1 MQKKRMIIL
10 SLILLL
16 SMVSQATM
24 VFADTDKSLSIYKT
38 EAEVTD
44 NTGYEDYTQD
54 LKSDKTDDKDNKRNN
69 KKSNGFIGNTKHRLD
84 GKYDVIGNKESN
96 YANLINDALLKKTG
110 ADISMINT
118 GTIIASIEKG
128 NIRESDVSVSLMFGT
143 DIVTKKLTGKQIKE
157 VLEKGVEIYPETSS
171 YFIRPGG
178 FKYTINPNRKKGD
191 RIRSLKIGNKSVDM
205 SKKYIVAVNNYMES
219 DYSQLYKADTIKNYG
234 SIDKTVID
242 FIKNKTSINYKADGR
257 ITIKKIV
264 PQNNDKKIRELINSI
279 DKLTYDKTDENT
291 KKVNEAVKIYN
302 SLSDKDKKKVKNSE
316 KLIKIV
322 KELNKKAENTEG
334 DKRNLKKSN
343 TSESSRTSF
352 TSNKKSGEKTPKTG
366 DTAIMVPSVMLISS
380 AMGLYLLKKKND

>member
-110 ADISMINT
+110 VDISMINT

-171 YFIRPGG
+171 YFIHPGG

-322 KELNKKAENTEG
+322 KKLNKKAENTEG
-334 DKRNLKKSN
+334 DKTNLKKSN